1 MTMTYAAAPAPA
13 LMTYSSPIEVAAPN
27 AITYDFPQPIS
38 APLHAPVVAAPAPV
52 MSYAVAEPIQIAAAP
67 IAPAPITYD
76 FPQPI
81 SAPLHA
87 PVVAAPAPV
96 MSYAVAEPVHV
107 AAAPAPITY
116 DFPAP
121 ISAPLPAP
129 IVSAPAPVMS
139 YAVAEPVHVA
149 APAPITYA
157 LPEPVQVA
165 PHVSPVL
172 QYAAVQPAPVMQY
185 AIQQVVHQPAPVATV
200 HQAPPQIVDTQ
211 VHYEH
216 RPVVTGYTSDI
227 LKPALGGAIGLGEPI
242 VSKEKILAPVRTH
255 SAYTEQVT
263 VQHPTKVNVEKVLY
277 DVEVPTPVAHP
288 VPVPITQEINVHH
301 EVMYQLKLS
310 KLTQTPPNI
319 NLHNLKIIPDFIK
332 A

>member
-1 MTMTYAAAPAPA
+1 MVGYGVSPAALPYGLTSGSAAMSYGINASPASMSYGLHTGPMMSYGINAPSGYA
-13 LMTYSSPIEVAAPN
+13 MQE
-27 AITYDFPQPIS
+27 IT
-38 APLHAPVVAAPAPV
+38 APAPV
-52 MSYAVAEPIQIAAAP
+52 MSYAVAEPIQVAAAP

-87 PVVAAPAPV
+87 PVIAAPAPV
-96 MSYAVAEPVHV
+96 MSYAVAEPIHV
-107 AAAPAPITY
+107 A
-116 DFPAP
+116 
-121 ISAPLPAP
+121 
-129 IVSAPAPVMS
+129 
-139 YAVAEPVHVA
+139 A

-172 QYAAVQPAPVMQY
+172 QYAAVQPAPVMHAVEVAAPVMQY

-227 LKPALGGAIGLGEPI
+227 LKPALGGPIGLGEPI

-263 VQHPTKVNVEKVLY
+263 VQLPTKVNVEKVLY
-277 DVEVPTPVAHP
+277 DVEVPTPVAQP

-301 EVMYQLKLS
+301 EVINQLFKL
-310 KLTQTPPNI
+310 
-319 NLHNLKIIPDFIK
+319 IISISHFGF
-332 A
+332 